1 MHTLAFIEVICDSKS
16 VMTPKSA
23 RTKLRYLTLTWI
35 MTFLRNIMDARDPVI
50 PIKDTQ
56 TGPTESIVI
65 DSGAAVGTE
74 EDHVTNCFSI
84 KMGIND
90 LYAQ

>member
-1 MHTLAFIEVICDSKS
+1 
-16 VMTPKSA
+16 
-23 RTKLRYLTLTWI
+23 
-35 MTFLRNIMDARDPVI
+35 MDARDPVI